1 VRKLAALGIAFLL
14 LAPFVIGYVYLKP
27 EDIKFRE
34 GGVQRLNEYFYD
46 PRVQTF
52 RQDSW
57 VYLEPPQ
64 APIFATGQP
73 PYYPRGTVRVQSQRS
88 PYYPA
93 SSIHLKVKDLRPSD
107 YDNTYY
113 QAWMYDPESGYHL
126 SLGIFDTIG
135 GGVGAL
141 EFTSQH
147 YFDAYDF
154 VVITREP
161 RNDQDPSPS
170 NDVALIGKFVKQQ
183 YYVPSPILGEK
194 QQTGYS
200 YERQ

>member
-1 VRKLAALGIAFLL
+1 MRKLAALGIAFLL

-34 GGVQRLNEYFYD
+34 GGPQRLNEYFYD

-52 RQDSW
+52 KQDIW
-57 VYLEPPQ
+57 VYLAPPEP
-64 APIFATGQP
+64 PIFATGQP
-73 PYYPRGTVRVQSQRS
+73 PFYPRGTARLQSMRS

-93 SSIHLKVKDLRPSD
+93 GTIYLKVKDLRPSD
-107 YDNTYY
+107 YDSTYY
-113 QAWMYDPESGYHL
+113 QVWLLDSESGYYL
-126 SLGIFDTIG
+126 NLGMFDTIG
-135 GGVGAL
+135 GGVGAMEL
-141 EFTSQH
+141 SVQN

-161 RNDQDPSPS
+161 RNDQDPRPS
-170 NDVALIGKFVKQQ
+170 QDVALIGKITKQQ

-194 QQTGYS
+194 QLMGYT